1 LWEHLVGPRCKP
13 QASARRRSNRVPCD
27 KASRDLAVQSGRAN
41 GLCAATSQGV
51 CSTLLTIQNI
61 HLWREFDS
69 QALCPPV
76 CLCHFRDLEPAI
88 VHLWA
93 PCVWFWEGRSQC
105 SAVLPSPPPSH
116 CTSTLLPSCFHRSA
130 VASIWSYLSQK
141 ASSKQPTWSPG

>member
-1 LWEHLVGPRCKP
+1 MQALVVRQHPPWSGSRRMRRRHTSGRVASLMEIRMGVPPLDKEPLWEHLVGPRCKP

-88 VHLWA
+88 VHL
-93 PCVWFWEGRSQC
+93 
-105 SAVLPSPPPSH
+105 
-116 CTSTLLPSCFHRSA
+116 
-130 VASIWSYLSQK
+130 
-141 ASSKQPTWSPG
+141 